1 MIKNKKIKWIGGVL
15 SGLIL
20 LAALTAVCSGD
31 VQNFMF
37 MTYLNLKTTT
47 RLEVKGKNLYMDG
60 IINEKTYD
68 QFVKVL
74 NDNPQ
79 IETLI
84 EGDVPG
90 SIDDD
95 TMIKLAY
102 FVRDKG
108 LNTKILSHSDI
119 NSGGV
124 DLFLAGVERTMEHG
138 AKIGVHSWSDGEKDA
153 AEYPADSPLHEANRK
168 YIEIMLGSDDFYWF
182 TIYAAP
188 AEGIHQMTEDEISRY
203 KLLTRPVKI

>member
-1 MIKNKKIKWIGGVL
+1 MIRNKKLKWIGGLL

-20 LAALTAVCSGD
+20 LVVLTAVCSKNI
-31 VQNFMF
+31 QNFMA

-47 RLEVKGKNLYMDG
+47 KFEVKEKNLYMDG
-60 IINEKTYD
+60 IINGKTYD
-68 QFVKVL
+68 QFVKIL
-74 NDNPQ
+74 NNNPQ

-102 FVRDKG
+102 FVREKG
-108 LNTKILSHSDI
+108 LNTKILSNSDI

-124 DLFLAGVERTMEHG
+124 DLFLAGVERTMEKG

-153 AEYPADSPLHEANRK
+153 AEYPEDSPEHELNRK
-168 YIEIMLGSDDFYWF
+168 YIETMLGSDDFYWF
-182 TIYAAP
+182 TIYAAI
-188 AEGIHQMTEDEISRY
+188 ADSIHEMSEEEIIKY
-203 KLLTRPVKI
+203 KLLTQPIKM

>member
-1 MIKNKKIKWIGGVL
+1 MIKNKKIKWLGGIL
-15 SGLIL
+15 PGLIL
-20 LAALTAVCSGD
+20 LAALTAVCSKN
-31 VQNFMF
+31 VQNFMT

-47 RLEVKGKNLYMDG
+47 RLEVKDKNLYMDG

-68 QFVKVL
+68 QFVKIL

-79 IETLI
+79 IKTLV

-102 FVRDKG
+102 FIRDKG
-108 LNTKILSHSDI
+108 LNTKILSNSDI

-124 DLFLAGVERTMEHG
+124 DLFLAGVERTMEKG

-153 AEYPADSPLHEANRK
+153 AEYPVDSPKHEANRK
-168 YIEIMLGSDDFYWF
+168 YIETMLGSDDFYWF
-182 TIYAAP
+182 TIYAA
-188 AEGIHQMTEDEISRY
+188 AADSIHQMTKKEITRY
-203 KLLTRPVKI
+203 KLLTQPVKM

>member
-1 MIKNKKIKWIGGVL
+1 MIKNKKIKWVGGIL

-20 LAALTAVCSGD
+20 LLVLTAVCSKN
-31 VQNFMF
+31 VQNFMA

-47 RLEVKGKNLYMDG
+47 RLEVKDKNLYMDG

-68 QFVKVL
+68 QFVKIL

-102 FVRDKG
+102 FVRNKG
-108 LNTKILSHSDI
+108 LNTKILSSSDI

-124 DLFLAGVERTMEHG
+124 DLFLAGVERTMEKG

-153 AEYPADSPLHEANRK
+153 AEYPADSPEHELNRK
-168 YIEIMLGSDDFYWF
+168 YIETMLGSDDFYWF
-182 TIYAAP
+182 TIYAAE
-188 AEGIHQMTEDEISRY
+188 ADSIHQMTEEEISRY
-203 KLLTRPVKI
+203 KLLTQPVKM

>member
-1 MIKNKKIKWIGGVL
+1 MRKNKKFKWVGGIL
-15 SGLIL
+15 SCLIL
-20 LAALTAVCSGD
+20 LAALTVVCSKD
-31 VQNFMF
+31 IQNFMA

-47 RLEVKGKNLYMDG
+47 KLEVKDKNLYMDG
-60 IINEKTYD
+60 IINQKTYD
-68 QFVKVL
+68 QFVKIL

-84 EGDVPG
+84 EGDIPG

-102 FVRDKG
+102 FVRKKG
-108 LNTKILSHSDI
+108 LNTKILSNSDI

-124 DLFLAGVERTMEHG
+124 DLFLAGVKRTMEKG

-153 AEYPADSPLHEANRK
+153 AEYPVGSPEHEANRK

-182 TIYAAP
+182 TIYAAK
-188 AEGIHQMTEDEISRY
+188 ADSIHEMSEKEIIKY
-203 KLLTRPVKI
+203 KLLTQPVKM

>member
-1 MIKNKKIKWIGGVL
+1 MRKNKKLKWIGGIL

-20 LAALTAVCSGD
+20 LTALTVVCSKD
-31 VQNFMF
+31 IQNFMA

-47 RLEVKGKNLYMDG
+47 KLEVKDKNLYIDG

-68 QFVKVL
+68 QFVKIL

-102 FVRDKG
+102 FVRKKG
-108 LNTKILSHSDI
+108 LNTKILSNSDI

-124 DLFLAGVERTMEHG
+124 DLFLAGVERTMEKG

-153 AEYPADSPLHEANRK
+153 AEYPVGSPEHEANRK

-182 TIYAAP
+182 TIYAAT
-188 AEGIHQMTEDEISRY
+188 ADSIHQMTEEEITKYR
-203 KLLTRPVKI
+203 LLTQPIKM